1 MSKIHLI
8 SILSFL
14 CFFLSLT
21 STSLAHNKSESYSN
35 WNLNKDKITGIVTIP
50 SHEVTRLPNVNI
62 SNASLAEIFLEHAK
76 NNINIYNK
84 KENCSLLSN
93 NILNSTEGFIRIEL
107 QYNCL
112 NITLPQIH
120 YRAIFETSP
129 SHTHYAKIYK
139 QGQLISELLINNASG
154 PWEINPEIPSKAN
167 QSFLSFFMLGMEH
180 ILGGYDHLAFLLGIL
195 LVAHTISRSII
206 AITGFTIGHS
216 ASLLAATIGYVETN
230 GRIVEV
236 FIAFTI
242 MLIAIEFTSRGK
254 DRNPLLLNIFSLL
267 ILSFG
272 LMAYL
277 FERIEFRGFMGYLG
291 LSIFT
296 YCYLSLKTS
305 MLASNSNKTKYLLLV
320 TAILFGFI
328 HGLGF
333 AGFLMDT
340 GIVGSNLLWP
350 LLGFNL
356 GLEFGQ
362 IGIVTLSWILYHHF
376 KGFIREPLPSL
387 VSGGLFG
394 LGFFWFMTRTF
405 I

>member
-1 MSKIHLI
+1 MNKTHLI
-8 SILSFL
+8 SFLSL

-21 STSLAHNKSESYSN
+21 STTFAHNKSESYSN
-35 WNLNKDKITGIVTIP
+35 WNLNKDKITGIITIP
-50 SHEVTRLPNVNI
+50 SHEVTRLPEVKI
-62 SNASLAEIFLEHAK
+62 SNVSLAEIFLEHAK
-76 NNINIYNK
+76 ANINIYNK
-84 KENCSLLSN
+84 NQNCSLQSN

-112 NITLPQIH
+112 NITLPRIH

-139 QGQLISELLINNASG
+139 QGQMISELLINNASG
-154 PWEINPEIPSKAN
+154 PWEINPEIPRKAN
-167 QSFLSFFMLGMEH
+167 QSFLSFFVLGMEH

-195 LVAHTISRSII
+195 LVSHTISRSII

-216 ASLLAATIGYVETN
+216 ASLLAATIGYVDTN

-242 MLIAIEFTSRGK
+242 MLIAIEFINREK
-254 DRNPLLLNIFSLL
+254 DRNPLLLDIFSLL
-267 ILSFG
+267 LFSFG
-272 LMAYL
+272 LLAYL
-277 FERIEFRGFMGYLG
+277 FDRVEFPGFMGYLG

-296 YCYLSLKTS
+296 YCYLNLKA
-305 MLASNSNKTKYLLLV
+305 LLVASNPNKTKYLLLI

-362 IGIVTLSWILYHHF
+362 IGIVTLSWIIYHHF
-376 KGFIREPLPSL
+376 KGLIRKPLPSL

-394 LGFFWFMTRTF
+394 LGFFWFITRTF
-405 I
+405 T

>member
-1 MSKIHLI
+1 MNKIHLI
-8 SILSFL
+8 SILSL
-14 CFFLSLT
+14 CFLLSLT
-21 STSLAHNKSESYSN
+21 STTFAHNKSESYSN
-35 WNLNKDKITGIVTIP
+35 WNLNKDKITGIITIP
-50 SHEVTRLPNVNI
+50 SHEVTRLPKVKI
-62 SNASLAEIFLEHAK
+62 SNVSLAEIFLEHAK
-76 NNINIYNK
+76 ANIDIYN
-84 KENCSLLSN
+84 ENQNCSLQSN

-112 NITLPQIH
+112 NITLPRIH

-139 QGQLISELLINNASG
+139 QGQMISELLINNASG
-154 PWEINPEIPSKAN
+154 PWEINPEIPRKAN
-167 QSFLSFFMLGMEH
+167 QSFLSFFALGMEH

-195 LVAHTISRSII
+195 LVAHTISRSIM

-242 MLIAIEFTSRGK
+242 MLIAIEFTNREK

-267 ILSFG
+267 LLSFG

-277 FERIEFRGFMGYLG
+277 FDRIEFPGFMGYLG

-296 YCYLSLKTS
+296 YCYLSLKA
-305 MLASNSNKTKYLLLV
+305 LLVASNPNKTKYLLLI

-362 IGIVTLSWILYHHF
+362 IGIVTLSWIIYHHF
-376 KGFIREPLPSL
+376 KGLIREPLPSL

-405 I
+405 T

>member
-1 MSKIHLI
+1 
-8 SILSFL
+8 
-14 CFFLSLT
+14 
-21 STSLAHNKSESYSN
+21 
-35 WNLNKDKITGIVTIP
+35 
-50 SHEVTRLPNVNI
+50 
-62 SNASLAEIFLEHAK
+62 
-76 NNINIYNK
+76 
-84 KENCSLLSN
+84 
-93 NILNSTEGFIRIEL
+93 
-107 QYNCL
+107 
-112 NITLPQIH
+112 
-120 YRAIFETSP
+120 
-129 SHTHYAKIYK
+129 
-139 QGQLISELLINNASG
+139 LINNASG